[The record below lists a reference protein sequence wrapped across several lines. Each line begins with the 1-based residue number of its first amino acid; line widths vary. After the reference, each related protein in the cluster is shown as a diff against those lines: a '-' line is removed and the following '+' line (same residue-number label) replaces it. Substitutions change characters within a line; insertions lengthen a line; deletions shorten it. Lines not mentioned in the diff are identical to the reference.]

1 MLYSKD
7 HEWIKIENNVGT
19 VGISSHAIEQLGEI
33 VFVELPEINKD
44 VSKGDAIAIFESVK
58 AASDIYT
65 PVSGKILEVNDNLTN
80 DLSSII
86 PEKANESWIF
96 KIQLTNNIEIEELMD
111 EKQYIEMISWESKKI
126 C

>member
-7 HEWIKIENNVGT
+7 HEWINIENNTGT

-33 VFVELPEINKD
+33 VFIELPEINKK

-80 DLSSII
+80 DLSSIT
-86 PEKANESWIF
+86 PEKATESWIF
-96 KIQLTNNIEIEELMD
+96 KIQL
-111 EKQYIEMISWESKKI
+111 
-126 C
+126 

>member
-1 MLYSKD
+1 MEKTMLYSKD

-33 VFVELPEINKD
+33 VFIELPEISKE

-80 DLSSII
+80 DLSPII
-86 PEKANESWIF
+86 PEKASDSWIF

-111 EKQYIEMISWESKKI
+111 EKQYIEMIS
-126 C
+126 

>member
-1 MLYSKD
+1 MEKAMLYSKD
-7 HEWIKIENNVGT
+7 HEWINIENNTGT

-33 VFVELPEINKD
+33 VFIELPEINKK

-86 PEKANESWIF
+86 PEMANKSWIF
-96 KIQLTNNIEIEELMD
+96 KIQLTNNVEIEELMD
-111 EKQYIEMISWESKKI
+111 EKQYIEMIS
-126 C
+126 